1 MAIRCLIGAGRGPSP
16 LQFMMRRYKK
26 LIMKKR
32 RRLRILEMRIYIVVK
47 T

>member
-1 MAIRCLIGAGRGPSP
+1 MEQAGGHHPYN
-16 LQFMMRRYKK
+16 MVRRYKK

-32 RRLRILEMRIYIVVK
+32 RRLRILEMMIYIVVK